1 MEDVRRIGL
10 SLLETSADERGVSVK
25 YGSKQKG
32 FCWTWAER
40 IEPKRPKEINPE
52 VLAIRT
58 PDLDARDALIM
69 SDPEKFFTEPHYNGY
84 PAVLVR
90 LKNIELDELE
100 ELLIEGWRCM
110 APKVL
115 VKEYDQGKRI

>member
-1 MEDVRRIGL
+1 MANMDDVRRIGL
-10 SLLETSADERGVSVK
+10 SFPETSADERGVSVCD
-25 YGSKQKG
+25 GSKQKG

-40 IEPKRPKEINPE
+40 IEPKRPKVINPD

-58 PDLDARDALIM
+58 PGVEDKEALILA
-69 SDPEKFFTEPHYNGY
+69 DPEKFFTEPHYNGY

-100 ELLIEGWRCM
+100 ELLIDGWRCM
-110 APKVL
+110 APKAL
-115 VKEYDQGKRI
+115 AKEYDAK